1 MSLLS
6 NIKKYLPGSSR
17 SLHAMHEDMDRRFD
31 EVFARI
37 EQADNGINMNI
48 NYKFDT
54 RLFPEIELLKQ
65 RQQSLSEQMSLRFE
79 LLARRAYPDL
89 TPFELRCKIFDA
101 LPEAEGDIRLMQQAN
116 AA

>member
-1 MSLLS
+1 
-6 NIKKYLPGSSR
+6 
-17 SLHAMHEDMDRRFD
+17 MHEDMDRRFD

-37 EQADNGINMNI
+37 EQADSGINMNI

-79 LLARRAYPDL
+79 LLARRAFWAPLQNLWCITRRRRWYS
-89 TPFELRCKIFDA
+89 IDA
-101 LPEAEGDIRLMQQAN
+101 AGKRGVDE
-116 AA
+116 